1 MRTLNAA
8 AMSQAKH
15 ALLPI
20 GPREIDR
27 SGNVSIPAATYHQKS
42 RLGRTYH
49 LEGGRELLRQNNV
62 AVDIADEVVSSE
74 PLCAVKD
81 RVEPLRSAGIDNDI
95 CVMADTELGADC
107 RSALVITK
115 QDDIDVRMKQL
126 PALQCVALDDGGVAA
141 KCLCSSK

>member
-42 RLGRTYH
+42 RLGRTYD

-62 AVDIADEVVSSE
+62 TVDIADEVVSSE
-74 PLCAVKD
+74 LLCAVKD
-81 RVEPLRSAGIDNDI
+81 RVEPLRSAAIDNDI
-95 CVMADTELGADC
+95 CVVAHNQLGADC
-107 RSALVITK
+107 RSALVLT
-115 QDDIDVRMKQL
+115 QHDAIDAM
-126 PALQCVALDDGGVAA
+126 
-141 KCLCSSK
+141 

>member
-42 RLGRTYH
+42 RLGRTYD

-74 PLCAVKD
+74 LLCAVKD
-81 RVEPLRSAGIDNDI
+81 RVEPLRSAGIDND
-95 CVMADTELGADC
+95 VRLVAEAQLAADFRC
-107 RSALVITK
+107 ALVVAEK
-115 QDDIDVRMKQL
+115 DDLDLWMKQL
-126 PALQCVALDDGGVAA
+126 PAVEGIALT
-141 KCLCSSK
+141 